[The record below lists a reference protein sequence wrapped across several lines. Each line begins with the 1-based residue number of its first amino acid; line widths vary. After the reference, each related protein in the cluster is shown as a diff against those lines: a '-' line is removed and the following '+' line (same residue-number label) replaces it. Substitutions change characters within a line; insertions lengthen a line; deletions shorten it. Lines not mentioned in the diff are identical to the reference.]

1 MNKQN
6 NQIRWFRVKVKGYTV
21 FKTTIMTDA
30 YDRFEELIDIGK
42 PDVSIVSE
50 VK

>member
-21 FKTTIMTDA
+21 FNTTIMVDA
-30 YDRFEELIDIGK
+30 YARFEELIYIGQ